1 MEYLKDVLAA
11 LSVILN
17 GLPQGLLALSFG
29 FASVPT
35 ALAFIVGAIGCLIFG
50 VVAPVS
56 FQAETI
62 TLAGTMGKNMKER
75 ISMIILGA
83 IGMTIIGAFGLLER
97 IVNFIGPAITSGMMA
112 GVGIMLTR
120 VAVDMAR
127 KNKIVGF
134 SSIGISF
141 VVYMLTKDLVYT
153 IAISVIVSSIIALIL
168 KQESDIIISEREKFV
183 FQKPIINIDVIRGAL
198 AMICLNIGA
207 NIAFG
212 KITGNIANTNV
223 NIDHLSIVSSL
234 ADLASAMFGGGPVE
248 SIISATGGS
257 PHPLMSGVLMMVLMA
272 IILFAGLLPKMGK
285 YIPSESIAGF
295 LFVLGAIVTVPVNA
309 VSALT
314 GTGIPGGPIVGGIT
328 MTVTAITDP
337 FLGMVSGII
346 FKVFASIL
354 GM

>member
-75 ISMIILGA
+75 ISMVILGA
-83 IGMTIIGAFGLLER
+83 IGMTIIGVFGLLER
-97 IVNFIGPAITSGMMA
+97 IVNFVGPAITSGMMA
-112 GVGIMLTR
+112 GVGIMLAR
-120 VAVDMAR
+120 VAIDMAR

-134 SSIGISF
+134 SSIAISF

-198 AMICLNIGA
+198 AMICLNVGA

-212 KITGNIANTNV
+212 KITGDIANTNV
-223 NIDHLSIVSSL
+223 NIDHL
-234 ADLASAMFGGGPVE
+234 
-248 SIISATGGS
+248 
-257 PHPLMSGVLMMVLMA
+257 
-272 IILFAGLLPKMGK
+272 
-285 YIPSESIAGF
+285 
-295 LFVLGAIVTVPVNA
+295 
-309 VSALT
+309 
-314 GTGIPGGPIVGGIT
+314 
-328 MTVTAITDP
+328 
-337 FLGMVSGII
+337 
-346 FKVFASIL
+346 
-354 GM
+354 

>member
-1 MEYLKDVLAA
+1 MDLLKDLLAA

-35 ALAFIVGAIGCLIFG
+35 AFAFIVGAIGCLILG

-62 TLAGTMGKNMKER
+62 TLAGTMGKDMKER
-75 ISMIILGA
+75 ISMVILGGV
-83 IGMTIIGAFGLLER
+83 GMTIIGIFGFLER
-97 IVNFIGPAITSGMMA
+97 IVSFIGPAITSGMMA

-134 SSIGISF
+134 SSIAISF
-141 VVYMLTKDLVYT
+141 ITYMITKDLVYT
-153 IAISVIVSSIIALIL
+153 IAISVIVTSVMAMIL
-168 KQESDIIISEREKFV
+168 KQKSDINITEREKIV
-183 FQKPIINIDVIRGAL
+183 FQKPIINISVIRGAL
-198 AMICLNIGA
+198 AMVCLNIGA

-212 KITGNIANTNV
+212 KITGNIANVNV

-234 ADLASAMFGGGPVE
+234 ADLASALFGGGPVE
-248 SIISATGGS
+248 SVISATGGA
-257 PHPLMSGVLMMVLMA
+257 PHPLMSGVLMMSLMA

-295 LFVLGAIVTVPVNA
+295 LFVLGAIVTVPDNA
-309 VSALT
+309 VAALT
-314 GTGIPGGPIVGGIT
+314 ATGMPGGAILGGIT

-337 FLGMVSGII
+337 FLGMLAGVI
-346 FKVFASIL
+346 FKAFASIL

>member
-1 MEYLKDVLAA
+1 MDYLKDLLAA

-35 ALAFIVGAIGCLIFG
+35 AFAFVVGAVGCLMFN

-75 ISMIILGA
+75 ISMVTLGA
-83 IGMTIIGAFGLLER
+83 IGMTIIGTFGLLER
-97 IVNFIGPAITSGMMA
+97 IVDFIGPAITSGMMA

-127 KNKIVGF
+127 KNKIIGF
-134 SSIGISF
+134 GSIAISF
-141 VVYMLTKDLVYT
+141 ITYMITKDLVYT
-153 IAISVIVSSIIALIL
+153 IAVSVIASSAVAFIL
-168 KQESDIIISEREKFV
+168 KQKSYINISGREKIV
-183 FQKPIINIDVIRGAL
+183 FQKPVINIDVIRGAL
-198 AMICLNIGA
+198 AMMCLNIGA

-212 KITGNIANTNV
+212 KITGNIANTHV
-223 NIDHLSIVSSL
+223 NIDHLSIISSL

-248 SIISATGGS
+248 SVISATGGA
-257 PHPLMSGVLMMVLMA
+257 PHPLISGVLMMILMA
-272 IILFAGLLPKMGK
+272 IILFTGLLPKMGK

-295 LFVLGAIVTVPVNA
+295 LFVLGAIVTVPSNAMAAVN
-309 VSALT
+309 ST
-314 GTGIPGGPIVGGIT
+314 GGPIIGGIT

-337 FLGMVSGII
+337 FLGMLAGII
-346 FKVFASIL
+346 FKVFA
-354 GM
+354 GMFGM

>member
-1 MEYLKDVLAA
+1 MDLLKDLLAA

-35 ALAFIVGAIGCLIFG
+35 AFAFIVGAVGCLVLG

-62 TLAGTMGKNMKER
+62 TLAGTMGKDMRER
-75 ISMIILGA
+75 ISMVILGGV
-83 IGMTIIGAFGLLER
+83 GMTIIGIFGLLER
-97 IVNFIGPAITSGMMA
+97 IVTFIGPAITSGMMA

-120 VAVDMAR
+120 VAIDMAR
-127 KNKIVGF
+127 KNKMVGF
-134 SSIGISF
+134 GSIAISF
-141 VVYMLTKDLVYT
+141 ITYMITKDLVYT
-153 IAISVIVSSIIALIL
+153 IAISVILTSVMAMIL
-168 KQESDIIISEREKFV
+168 KQKSNINIIEREKIV
-183 FQKPIINIDVIRGAL
+183 FQKPVINISVIRGAL

-212 KITGNIANTNV
+212 KITGSIVNTNI

-248 SIISATGGS
+248 SIISATGGA
-257 PHPLMSGVLMMVLMA
+257 PHPLMSGVLMMSLMA

-295 LFVLGAIVTVPVNA
+295 LFVLGAIVTAPVNA
-309 VSALT
+309 TAALT
-314 GTGIPGGPIVGGIT
+314 ATGIPGGSIVGGIT

-337 FLGMVSGII
+337 FLGMLAGII
-346 FKVFASIL
+346 FKGFASIL
-354 GM
+354 GI